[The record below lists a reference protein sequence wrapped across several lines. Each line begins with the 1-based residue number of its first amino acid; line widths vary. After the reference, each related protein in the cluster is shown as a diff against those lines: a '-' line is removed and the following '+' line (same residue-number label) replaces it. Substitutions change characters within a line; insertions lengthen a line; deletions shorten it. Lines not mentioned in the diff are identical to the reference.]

1 MSTSVTQSNEEGGNR
16 QRYRRGKARGERGDA
31 EEAAMLI
38 ADAEE
43 VGRMLHGLI
52 GSFEPT
58 SR

>member
-1 MSTSVTQSNEEGGNR
+1 MAKLSS
-16 QRYRRGKARGERGDA
+16 YRELLCDA
-31 EEAAMLI
+31 L

-52 GSFEPT
+52 GSLERT